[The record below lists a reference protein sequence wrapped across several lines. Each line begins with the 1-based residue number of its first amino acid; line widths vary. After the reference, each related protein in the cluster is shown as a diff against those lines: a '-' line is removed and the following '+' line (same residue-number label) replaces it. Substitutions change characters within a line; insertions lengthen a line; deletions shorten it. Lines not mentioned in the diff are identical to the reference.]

1 MRDHDTGCAA
11 ASDNLTRPALLP
23 RAAADWLKLRSYLP
37 DALDALASSAPAAID
52 LACKLAK
59 TTQNVNEVTV
69 IVDGGRTVV
78 VGAARRFALTMR
90 AGATYDESAPPVRAV
105 SSVG

>member
-1 MRDHDTGCAA
+1 MTRDHDTGCAA

-23 RAAADWLKLRSYLP
+23 RAAADWLKFRSCL
-37 DALDALASSAPAAID
+37 LDALAHNAPAATV

-69 IVDGGRTVV
+69 IVVARRVV
-78 VGAARRFALTMR
+78 VVPAARWFALTMR